1 MLGNH
6 VTLSCD
12 NASALVP
19 GFLDGE
25 LSEEQA
31 APLRSHLL
39 GCFACREVAKMDKSL
54 KRWFVVEPDP
64 VVPSGF
70 AARVARR
77 AFAGDPGVL
86 TPAGPPEREATILSF
101 VLRMTAVA
109 AAVLILLAAAIQF
122 RTRPATGDELRADD
136 LGDVW
141 DDIYELERAPSADRP
156 PIKSAEPEE
165 GADDRR

>member
-1 MLGNH
+1 MQGNP

-12 NASALVP
+12 TAPALIP

-39 GCFACREVAKMDKSL
+39 DCVACREVAKVEKSL
-54 KRWFVVEPDP
+54 KRWFAAEADP

-77 AFAGDPGVL
+77 AFAGDTGVL
-86 TPAGPPEREATILSF
+86 TPARPPGEEATILPF
-101 VLRMTAVA
+101 ILRLTVIA

-122 RTRPATGDELRADD
+122 QSRPATGDELRADD
-136 LGDVW
+136 LDDVW
-141 DDIYELERAPSADRP
+141 EEIYEIEQGTVDGASNPA
-156 PIKSAEPEE
+156 AEEPD
-165 GADDRR
+165 DDRR